1 MQYVYMADN
10 FNKIIYGD
18 KNKEIETKSL
28 PYAFPISSML
38 DIEGGIAKSKQTTNV
53 ESGPYTEHSC

>member
-38 DIEGGIAKSKQTTNV
+38 DIEQTSTKETAKRNQFMTGI
-53 ESGPYTEHSC
+53 